1 MYGFALLRFQL
12 LVDKEE
18 VTFPELKVTKAEL
31 VEEFKEVLCVCV
43 CDVSLCRYK
52 ICSIGSYT

>member
-43 CDVSLCRYK
+43 CVCVCVLVEGHK
-52 ICSIGSYT
+52 HM